1 MSPSLRT
8 YVRTMERKA
17 TRLEGT
23 PKMATSAYIEREGH
37 TCVCR
42 RLRATVLLLLLLL
55 CGAKAKHIFL
65 VILLSRRRRL
75 FAAGGDVRK

>member
-1 MSPSLRT
+1 
-8 YVRTMERKA
+8 MERKA

-55 CGAKAKHIFL
+55 LLCGAKAKHIFL

-75 FAAGGDVRK
+75 LSAAGGDVRK

>member
-1 MSPSLRT
+1 
-8 YVRTMERKA
+8 MERKA

-23 PKMATSAYIEREGH
+23 TKMATSAYIETEGH

-42 RLRATVLLLLLLL
+42 RLRATVLLLPLLLL

-65 VILLSRRRRL
+65 VILLFLLLLSRRL
-75 FAAGGDVRK
+75 FAAGGAVRK

>member
-1 MSPSLRT
+1 
-8 YVRTMERKA
+8 MERKA